1 MSPAR
6 WTDSVEPL
14 LGRWAVPYLTRGLV
28 GMNAGAWLLNLASP
42 GFTSILK
49 LDPTLIEQGEYW
61 RLITFLFVPT
71 TSAHPIFLL
80 LFLWFLWSIGDAL
93 EETWGS
99 FHLNLFFFV
108 GIVSVV
114 SVSFAQPSIP
124 VNPFY
129 LHNSLFLAFATTLPD
144 QKVFFFPIPIPIS
157 VRWVAGVS
165 SALLFIPALF
175 QPILLPG
182 ILAGLAGYLAFFLP
196 PFLKQLWERFRHRGL

>member
-61 RLITFLFVPT
+61 RLITFLFVPS

-196 PFLKQLWERFRHRGL
+196 PFLEQLWERFLHRGL

>member
-61 RLITFLFVPT
+61 RLITFLFVPS

-93 EETWGS
+93 EATWGS
-99 FHLNLFFFV
+99 FHLNLFFIV
-108 GIVSVV
+108 GIASVV

-165 SALLFIPALF
+165 SALLFIPTLF

-196 PFLKQLWERFRHRGL
+196 PFLEQLWERFRHRGM

>member
-28 GMNAGAWLLNLASP
+28 AMNAGAWLLNFASP

-61 RLITFLFVPT
+61 RLITFLFVPS

-93 EETWGS
+93 EATWGS
-99 FHLNLFFFV
+99 FHLNLFFLV
-108 GIVSVV
+108 GIASVV
-114 SVSFAQPSIP
+114 SVSFAHPSIP

-144 QKVFFFPIPIPIS
+144 QKVFFFPIPVPIS

-182 ILAGLAGYLAFFLP
+182 ILAGLSGYLAFFLP
-196 PFLKQLWERFRHRGL
+196 PFVEQLWERFRHRGL

>member
-1 MSPAR
+1 MGCSLPHP
-6 WTDSVEPL
+6 WSCWHEC
-14 LGRWAVPYLTRGLV
+14 GC
-28 GMNAGAWLLNLASP
+28 LAAQSCLP

-61 RLITFLFVPT
+61 RLITFLFVPS

-93 EETWGS
+93 EATWGS
-99 FHLNLFFFV
+99 FHLNLFFIV
-108 GIVSVV
+108 GIASVV

-124 VNPFY
+124 VNPFF

-196 PFLKQLWERFRHRGL
+196 PFLEQLWERFRHRGM

>member
-49 LDPTLIEQGEYW
+49 LDPTLIEQGDYW
-61 RLITFLFVPT
+61 RLITFLFVPS

-196 PFLKQLWERFRHRGL
+196 PFLEQLWERFRHRGL

>member
-49 LDPTLIEQGEYW
+49 LEPTLIEQGEYW
-61 RLITFLFVPT
+61 RLITFLFVPSN
-71 TSAHPIFLL
+71 SAHPIFLL

-196 PFLKQLWERFRHRGL
+196 PFLEQLWERFRHRGL

>member
-49 LDPTLIEQGEYW
+49 LDPTLIQQGEYW
-61 RLITFLFVPT
+61 RLITFLFVPSN
-71 TSAHPIFLL
+71 SAHPIFLL

-157 VRWVAGVS
+157 VRWVAGVT

-196 PFLKQLWERFRHRGL
+196 PFLEQLWERFRHRGL

>member
-28 GMNAGAWLLNLASP
+28 AMNAGAWLLNFASP

-61 RLITFLFVPT
+61 RLITFLFVPS

-93 EETWGS
+93 EATWGS
-99 FHLNLFFFV
+99 FHLNLFFLV
-108 GIVSVV
+108 GIASVV

-124 VNPFY
+124 VHPFY
-129 LHNSLFLAFATTLPD
+129 PHNSLFLAFATTLPD
-144 QKVFFFPIPIPIS
+144 QKVFFFPIPVPIS

-182 ILAGLAGYLAFFLP
+182 ILAGLSGYLAFFLP
-196 PFLKQLWERFRHRGL
+196 PFVEQLWERFRHRGL